1 MYYTIFKCLYNNTE
15 KMKRLINYF
24 FKILGLKVVKLSYF
38 LYTQRL
44 LKKYNFIRYLN
55 SIEKSKFKEIV
66 NFVEESKSE
75 NSQDIM
81 VLDQLNFKK
90 NGFFVEFGAGNGVEF
105 SNTFLLEKKFNWKGI
120 LAEPCKSFHKEI
132 FSKRNCIIDQ
142 RAVSNVTGLKVNFV
156 EFENKHFSKI
166 NTKSSKNKTNYSV
179 FTVSL
184 MDLLNEYNCPNEF
197 DYLSIDTEGN
207 EFEVIKNLDFNI
219 YKPSIISI
227 EHNHENKKK
236 KSIFDLLNKH
246 GYIRIFKEISD
257 QDDWYKLKN

>member
-1 MYYTIFKCLYNNTE
+1 
-15 KMKRLINYF
+15 MKILIQNL
-24 FKILGLKVVKLSYF
+24 FKILGLKIVKLEYF
-38 LYTQRL
+38 LYSQRL
-44 LKKYNFIRYLN
+44 LKKYNFIRYLDN
-55 SIEKSKFKEIV
+55 LEKNKFKEIV
-66 NFVEESKSE
+66 NFVPESKSE

-90 NGFFVEFGAGNGVEF
+90 NGFFVEFGAGNGEKF

-132 FSKRNCIIDQ
+132 FSRRNCIIDQ
-142 RAVSNVTGLKVNFV
+142 RAVSNTTGLQVNFV

-166 NTKSSKNKTNYSV
+166 NTKPSKNKTNYSV

-207 EFEVIKNLDFNI
+207 EFEIIEKLDFSV

-227 EHNHENKKK
+227 EHNHNQKSKK
-236 KSIFDLLNKH
+236 
-246 GYIRIFKEISD
+246 
-257 QDDWYKLKN
+257 